1 MEEKKDFQIE
11 EAFKELEDIICKLES
26 DELPLR
32 EAMELYG
39 NGVKLISA
47 CKEELTG
54 IEKEMIVIEE
64 CLIEDTEEG

>member
-1 MEEKKDFQIE
+1 MEENNDFQIE

-32 EAMELYG
+32 DAMELYG

-54 IEKEMIVIEE
+54 IEKEMMVIEE